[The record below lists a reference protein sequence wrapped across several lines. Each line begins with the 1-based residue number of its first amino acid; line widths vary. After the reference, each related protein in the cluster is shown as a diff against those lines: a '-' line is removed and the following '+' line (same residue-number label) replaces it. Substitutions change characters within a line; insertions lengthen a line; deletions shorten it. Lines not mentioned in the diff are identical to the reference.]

1 MLSLCLKKINKKK
14 IKIDK
19 ISKNDIMFF
28 AKIVDGFF
36 FAKRSKVSPTSENK
50 MMWPAYAPSW
60 GRIVKIKYQDD
71 TSSSSAKPISKDAY
85 LVLKN
90 G

>member
-50 MMWPAYAPSW
+50 MM
-60 GRIVKIKYQDD
+60 
-71 TSSSSAKPISKDAY
+71 
-85 LVLKN
+85 
-90 G
+90 